1 MSIYIQRFID
11 RVPGVEARGGKDYTM
26 SIVDAKGLYADI
38 THLLLELNTLRQESA
53 KKDSEETIIEIKMDG
68 GSF

>member
-1 MSIYIQRFID
+1 MSIYIQKFID
-11 RVPGVEARGGKDYTM
+11 RVGGVEARGGKDYTM

-38 THLLLELNTLRQESA
+38 THLLLELNKLR
-53 KKDSEETIIEIKMDG
+53 EEKPQKEAEDTVIEVKMDG